1 MNSVIIPLLMIFAA
15 LMPAFKLVGALQSE
29 PAGQVGLV
37 VLRGH
42 IVCFDSAGK
51 QLDGLFG
58 CNGPNVRYALSDK
71 EDKLHDFSSLDAST
85 AIFTDPRV
93 RQRDLQVTAKVTAK
107 HQLEIIR
114 VQSIREGKLY
124 DLYYFCELCNIRA
137 YAPGLCPCCR
147 NEMEFR
153 ETSATD
159 H

>member
-1 MNSVIIPLLMIFAA
+1 MNSLIIPLLMAFAA
-15 LMPAFKLVGALQSE
+15 LMPSFKPVGAQQSE
-29 PAGQVGLV
+29 PAGQPGLV

-42 IVCFDSAGK
+42 VICLDATGK
-51 QLDGLFG
+51 RLDALLGG
-58 CNGPNVRYALSDK
+58 NGPGVRYALSDNGG
-71 EDKLHDFSSLDAST
+71 KLHDFSSIDASA
-85 AIFTDPRV
+85 AIFTDQRV
-93 RQRDLQVTAKVTAK
+93 RQRELQVTAQSTVK

-153 ETSATD
+153 ETPATGN
-159 H
+159 